1 MAPLAQAFAVF
12 FPGRD
17 AGFDLCAPLALPTR
31 PGKSNLD
38 GILAATERGFR
49 EECFLGTEGEA
60 PSPHDGVR
68 VTMRQQRCGHP
79 EPGLPAAD
87 GEANN
92 GKDSRFLAPRSLD
105 KDPGTPQTSSK
116 SITTLRASA
125 HTSPLSRT
133 PQSLRV
139 RVTES
144 HADAA
149 PESQLAG
156 VRAQEPR
163 AQAHHT
169 LRGRAPSAR
178 LGACGL
184 PSGLRLHDD
193 RVDLSQSGLHH
204 LGEIFKIPNVENHSA
219 SFWDWIS
226 QVASKI
232 PFATDLMDKGMS
244 LKRTGETGQSRK
256 SVKVHSELRK
266 QSEKET
272 RDGKQ
277 TRHTRGLA

>member
-1 MAPLAQAFAVF
+1 MTPQGSPEGPESRGHSCPVATGA
-12 FPGRD
+12 
-17 AGFDLCAPLALPTR
+17 
-31 PGKSNLD
+31 GKSNLD

-125 HTSPLSRT
+125 HTCPLSRT

-139 RVTES
+139 RVTEC

-193 RVDLSQSGLHH
+193 RVGTVACITGPRAASLRAREMPAFSGRS
-204 LGEIFKIPNVENHSA
+204 GAAGKA
-219 SFWDWIS
+219 GG
-226 QVASKI
+226 AG
-232 PFATDLMDKGMS
+232 AGMS
-244 LKRTGETGQSRK
+244 G
-256 SVKVHSELRK
+256 
-266 QSEKET
+266 
-272 RDGKQ
+272 
-277 TRHTRGLA
+277 RGRRR

>member
-1 MAPLAQAFAVF
+1 
-12 FPGRD
+12 
-17 AGFDLCAPLALPTR
+17 
-31 PGKSNLD
+31 
-38 GILAATERGFR
+38 
-49 EECFLGTEGEA
+49 
-60 PSPHDGVR
+60 
-68 VTMRQQRCGHP
+68 MRQQRCGHP

-193 RVDLSQSGLHH
+193 RVGTVACITGPRAASLRAREMPAFSGRS
-204 LGEIFKIPNVENHSA
+204 GAAGKA
-219 SFWDWIS
+219 GG
-226 QVASKI
+226 AG
-232 PFATDLMDKGMS
+232 AGMS
-244 LKRTGETGQSRK
+244 GRGAAGETGLGAQAVFWGAAR
-256 SVKVHSELRK
+256 
-266 QSEKET
+266 
-272 RDGKQ
+272 
-277 TRHTRGLA
+277 